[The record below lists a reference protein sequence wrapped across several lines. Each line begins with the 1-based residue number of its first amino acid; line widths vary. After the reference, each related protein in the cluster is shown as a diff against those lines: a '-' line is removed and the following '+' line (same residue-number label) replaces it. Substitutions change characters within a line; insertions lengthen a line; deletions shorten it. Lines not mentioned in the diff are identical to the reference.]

1 MRKVIPVILMAALA
15 AGCGGGDGDESS
27 SSSSSSA
34 SPAVTTGQE
43 VSGTGYT
50 FRAPEGWGDPPQ
62 EVPGVQLDSLVVD
75 LGDKDGFSDNL
86 NVLLSPAGAMKA
98 SQAETAGK
106 SELTGIG
113 ASNVTVHDRTKVAG
127 RETAHLSAGMSM
139 NNAVYEI
146 EQYYIAGEDE
156 TYVLTFSFSKT
167 ADAGQR
173 QAAIDH
179 VLNSWSWKD

>member
-1 MRKVIPVILMAALA
+1 MIVVAALA
-15 AGCGGGDGDESS
+15 AGCGGGDDTDSS
-27 SSSSSSA
+27 SSSSSSSDSSA
-34 SPAVTTGQE
+34 APAVTKGQE

-75 LGDKDGFSDNL
+75 LGDDDGFSDNL

-98 SQAETAGK
+98 SQAEASGK
-106 SELTGIG
+106 NELTSIG
-113 ASNVTVHDRTKVAG
+113 ASDVKVHDRTKVAG

-139 NNAVYEI
+139 NDAVYEI

-156 TYVLTFSFSKT
+156 TYVLTFSFSRT
-167 ADAGQR
+167 APDADR

-179 VLNSWSWKD
+179 VLKSWSWAD